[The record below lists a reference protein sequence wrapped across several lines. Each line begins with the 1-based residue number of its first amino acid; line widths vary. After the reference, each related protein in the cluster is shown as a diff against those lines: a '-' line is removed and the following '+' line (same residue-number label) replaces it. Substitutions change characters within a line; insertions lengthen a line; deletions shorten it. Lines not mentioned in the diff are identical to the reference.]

1 MGFPVSTVG
10 VSSGEDWETNLNA
23 ALAVIDA
30 HDHSP
35 GNGVQI
41 SPSGL
46 NISSDLSFVG
56 NNVFDLKS
64 VIFEVQGSP
73 LGNAGLYVGC
83 LYVSGN
89 ELYYNDV
96 SGGNQVQI
104 TLSGAVNATSSGIS
118 SGSATAAFSG
128 GVLLVKSSSISYAN
142 IAVQSVLLSNSGNLS
157 NQLTLKAPTLSG
169 SYAVALPAIPGST
182 SFLTIDTSGNMA
194 STVST
199 SLGIVGS
206 NIANATIGNTKFISG
221 TQIPLSDT
229 AKTSGYTALVTDS
242 LINCDSSGGA
252 FQITLYSATSS
263 PGLELDIYKTSSD
276 FSAVTITDS
285 GSFTTTIN
293 TQGECVRLRSTSSG
307 WAILNR
313 AIPSAWAS
321 MANVISGFSVSPTI
335 GSPTTNTFRYRRVGT
350 DLEIRINYTDGISS
364 GSSNGTG
371 SYLLGLPSGLSINTS
386 VMTVISVDSESSGYL
401 GADALGAGSI
411 NGSTTGSA
419 AVLYASS
426 SSHLKIW
433 CAAPNTGIW
442 SSGLFGIN
450 NTSVIVQGFVPI
462 SGWNG

>member
-1 MGFPVSTVG
+1 MAITSTYMGFPVSTVG

-194 STVST
+194 STIPT

-206 NIANATIGNTKFISG
+206 NIANSTIGNTKFISG
-221 TQIPLSDT
+221 TQIPLQDT
-229 AKTSGYTALVTDS
+229 AKTANYTALVTDS
-242 LINCDSSGGA
+242 LIDVDSTSGA
-252 FQITLYSATSS
+252 FTISLYSAASN
-263 PGLELDIYKTSSD
+263 PGLQLSIYKTSNDFTAITVSD
-276 FSAVTITDS
+276 GSSFS
-285 GSFTTTIN
+285 TTLN
-293 TQGECVRLRSTSSG
+293 TQNECLTLRATSSG
-307 WAILNR
+307 WVILDR
-313 AIPSAWAS
+313 KIPSVWTSWSPSFVSFGTATSVRAYWQRIGNLLKFQIYWNS
-321 MANVISGFSVSPTI
+321 GTNTNVTSSISFPTGLNINNALMFVDLIGQGVSQGVVSTFSVTCDTSTNAHLMYFARPSATFFTKMTGNDFDSGAI
-335 GSPTTNTFRYRRVGT
+335 QSIQGS
-350 DLEIRINYTDGISS
+350 
-364 GSSNGTG
+364 
-371 SYLLGLPSGLSINTS
+371 
-386 VMTVISVDSESSGYL
+386 
-401 GADALGAGSI
+401 
-411 NGSTTGSA
+411 
-419 AVLYASS
+419 
-426 SSHLKIW
+426 
-433 CAAPNTGIW
+433 
-442 SSGLFGIN
+442 
-450 NTSVIVQGFVPI
+450 VPI